1 MDSTTNS
8 SLNSKNKI
16 IDYKLRNIKYNEETY
31 NSLSI
36 LQKIMIKNNI
46 NKIISAYKSYIKR
59 KNVSMEKNNI
69 FIADY
74 YKD

>member
-36 LQKIMIKNNI
+36 LQKIMIKNSI

-59 KNVSMEKNNI
+59 KNVSMEKII
-69 FIADY
+69 FL
-74 YKD
+74 

>member
-31 NSLSI
+31 NSLSL

-59 KNVSMEKNNI
+59 KNVSMEKII
-69 FIADY
+69 FL
-74 YKD
+74 

>member
-8 SLNSKNKI
+8 LLNSKNKI
-16 IDYKLRNIKYNEETY
+16 NEYKLRNIKYNKETY
-31 NSLSI
+31 NSLSS

-46 NKIISAYKSYIKR
+46 NKIISAYRSYIKR
-59 KNVSMEKNNI
+59 KNVSMKNNI

-74 YKD
+74 YQD

>member
-59 KNVSMEKNNI
+59 KNVSMEKII
-69 FIADY
+69 FL
-74 YKD
+74 

>member
-8 SLNSKNKI
+8 FLNSN
-16 IDYKLRNIKYNEETY
+16 DYKLRNIKYNEETY

-59 KNVSMEKNNI
+59 KNVSMKKII
-69 FIADY
+69 FL
-74 YKD
+74 